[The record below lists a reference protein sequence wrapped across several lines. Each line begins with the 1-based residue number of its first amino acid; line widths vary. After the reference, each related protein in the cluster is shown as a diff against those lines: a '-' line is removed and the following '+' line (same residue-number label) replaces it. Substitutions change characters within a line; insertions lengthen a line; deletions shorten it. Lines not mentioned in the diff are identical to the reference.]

1 MTWTLRNT
9 YTQANLLWVG
19 ANIGVGWLL
28 FVVMDVKSI
37 DGNKVCVIH
46 GQGR

>member
-9 YTQANLLWVG
+9 YTQDNLLWVG
-19 ANIGVGWLL
+19 ANISVGWL